1 MSHAIADATVTDA
14 VGSVLGSL
22 VGLPVAACPGAD
34 RSVSN
39 AVDVLTGIVTITG
52 DADAVVVLRCERVL
66 AADIAAAMFAM
77 STGELGDSDIVDA
90 LGEVTNVSGG
100 AIKALLDGTCRLG
113 LPIVTVG
120 RDLQIDVPGGRT
132 AARASFH
139 HDGRALSVEL
149 LLADQDAAIDR
160 WVDRITGK

>member
-1 MSHAIADATVTDA
+1 MKIADDLMTDA
-14 VGSVLGSL
+14 VGSVLTSL
-22 VGLPVAACPGAD
+22 VGLPVT
-34 RSVSN
+34 
-39 AVDVLTGIVTITG
+39 AVPIDDEGERGDDVLTGIVTIGG
-52 DADAVVVLRCERVL
+52 DADAVVVLRCDRAL
-66 AADIAAAMFAM
+66 AVDIAGAMFAM
-77 STGELGDSDIVDA
+77 PAEELGDADVVDA

-132 AARASFH
+132 AARACFL
-139 HDGRALSVEL
+139 HDDRTLSLEV

>member
-1 MSHAIADATVTDA
+1 MKIADDLMTDA
-14 VGSVLGSL
+14 VGSVLSSL
-22 VGLPVAACPGAD
+22 VGLPVIPAALDAGD
-34 RSVSN
+34 DEHDD
-39 AVDVLTGIVTITG
+39 VDVLTGIVTIGG
-52 DADAVVVLRCERVL
+52 DADAVVVLRCDRAL
-66 AADIAAAMFAM
+66 AVDIASAMFAM
-77 STGELGDSDIVDA
+77 PADELGDADVVDA
-90 LGEVTNVSGG
+90 LGEVKNVTGG

-132 AARASFH
+132 AALAQFL
-139 HDGRALSVEL
+139 HDDRPLSVEV